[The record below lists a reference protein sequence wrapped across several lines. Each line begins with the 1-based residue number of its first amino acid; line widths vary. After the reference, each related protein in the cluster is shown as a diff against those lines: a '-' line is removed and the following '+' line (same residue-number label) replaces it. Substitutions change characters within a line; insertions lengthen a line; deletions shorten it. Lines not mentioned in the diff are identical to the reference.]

1 LEIAT
6 QGAGVYCVNSLEPRH
21 AHLWCEIINI
31 VAIVL
36 AVPHVIRFERRMRE
50 YIDTKHQPG
59 AKLWAFKGFVF
70 LQFVQ
75 LILFGLLNGQT
86 FQPTTYITFNDLY
99 YGIPA
104 TLTCIEA
111 WIFTGIFLWYFST
124 EEYTPDNTNGQC
136 YRMPFWRA
144 LLDCLNITDLFEATG
159 TSFRILMEGN
169 WLPRREERSGGR
181 K

>member
-1 LEIAT
+1 M
-6 QGAGVYCVNSLEPRH
+6 YCVNSLEPRH

-36 AVPHVIRFERRMRE
+36 AVPHVIRFERRMRG

-124 EEYTPDNTNGQC
+124 EEYTPNNANGQC

-144 LLDCLNITDLFEATG
+144 LLDCLNIIDLFEATG

-169 WLPRREERSGGR
+169 WLPGREEGTGGR